1 MKYIMIMMVVPI
13 LMAEQCN
20 RKKNGGDSIPAC
32 IWQKIETIKSE
43 PKWNPPAQVD
53 EYIYNGQHVFLFS
66 SNCCDQFNVAY
77 DENCKAI
84 CAPSGGIA
92 GSGDRKCLDFSSTAK
107 FVKQVWKDP
116 R

>member
-1 MKYIMIMMVVPI
+1 MVVFSYSKFSDLI
-13 LMAEQCN
+13 
-20 RKKNGGDSIPAC
+20 
-32 IWQKIETIKSE
+32 QKQLWKPGLFSCTS
-43 PKWNPPAQVD
+43 
-53 EYIYNGQHVFLFS
+53 FLFS
-66 SNCCDQFNVAY
+66 SNCCDQYNVAY

-107 FVKQVWKDP
+107 FVKLVWKDP